1 MTYHEPLMSSCFES
15 ILRYS
20 SKNPICR
27 LNAIVVFSDP
37 LVDFHVYIIPKRI
50 WKNCQPLAENE
61 VMKHV
66 ISAGFVHVSESLT
79 LDELR
84 QYIIDICG
92 EESYFPKKFIYLRS
106 VGQFLTKVKYDE
118 EKEFKLINFRPP
130 TTMAPEIYIVEEHC
144 DDDSSISKQRID
156 CLLRESSISES
167 LISSQIW
174 INPIDGPSLFYPL
187 FNHYQLPQ
195 IPTVTCTLSKNLLKL
210 HQEQERLYLYQ
221 KELARKRREI
231 ENQHKKEK
239 TVIIIRTAS
248 RTYRYRHYTKRQQ

>member
-1 MTYHEPLMSSCFES
+1 MLMVA
-15 ILRYS
+15 ILYS
-20 SKNPICR
+20 
-27 LNAIVVFSDP
+27 
-37 LVDFHVYIIPKRI
+37 
-50 WKNCQPLAENE
+50 
-61 VMKHV
+61 
-66 ISAGFVHVSESLT
+66 VSESLT

-130 TTMAPEIYIVEEHC
+130 TIYIVEEHC

-195 IPTVTCTLSKNLLKL
+195 IPTVTCTLSKHSTHFNKPKTPNLLKL